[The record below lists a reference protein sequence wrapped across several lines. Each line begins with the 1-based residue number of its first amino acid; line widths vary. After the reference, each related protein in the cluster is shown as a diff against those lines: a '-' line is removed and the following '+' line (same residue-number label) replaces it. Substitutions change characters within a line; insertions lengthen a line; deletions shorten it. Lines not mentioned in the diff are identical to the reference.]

1 MVMIFQSKK
10 PRKQLLEKGH
20 VVSFRVNRRK
30 HVGNDWATDKRGG
43 KKICNT
49 FIEEIDYI
57 EKLDKLSPFRE
68 ESGFDNL
75 EEWTNEIRKLNKHH
89 MVSGWLYKVTN
100 LDVIKAA

>member
-1 MVMIFQSKK
+1 MVIIFQSEKA
-10 PRKQLLEKGH
+10 RKQLLERRS
-20 VVSFRVNRRK
+20 VVTFRTNRRK
-30 HVGNDWATDKRGG
+30 HIDNDWATDKRGG
-43 KKICNT
+43 KKICNIY
-49 FIEEIDYI
+49 IEEIDYI

-100 LDVIKAA
+100 LVVIKAA